1 MAETS
6 QTERFA
12 TLVMYLNEG
21 MEGGETSFPRWINAE
36 SADQIKVTP
45 KIGRAALFYGML
57 PDGNMD
63 DFSQHAALP
72 VTKGEKWMT
81 NLWVW
86 DPYRED

>member
-1 MAETS
+1 MALHS
-6 QTERFA
+6 QPERFA